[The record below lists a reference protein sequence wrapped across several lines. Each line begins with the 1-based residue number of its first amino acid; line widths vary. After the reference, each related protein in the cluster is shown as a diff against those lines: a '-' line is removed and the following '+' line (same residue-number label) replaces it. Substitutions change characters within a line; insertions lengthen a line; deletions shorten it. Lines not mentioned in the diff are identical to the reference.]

1 MKDKKVVIGLP
12 ETVPIP
18 RKKLPGR
25 MKRRAQSTEKML
37 TRRLAMKAFPY
48 CVNPAKIVRTEKGS
62 FLRILRDRPDKD
74 TLKAPAVRKVYNASA
89 EAMRPNVVMP
99 AAGEGLH
106 RRQHV
111 GNHLRSRASFGC
123 QHAVQLRGLR
133 HVTVQLDD
141 DSGNCG
147 EKRIDQHERQKA
159 KPLARQLFFAIRF
172 ISPMVKIGIVAV
184 RYWFMKSL
192 LYCN

>member
-1 MKDKKVVIGLP
+1 MTAANKSPVNTMKDKKVAIGLP

-99 AAGEGLH
+99 AAGEVCIDVSMSEIISEVALP
-106 RRQHV
+106 
-111 GNHLRSRASFGC
+111 SDASM
-123 QHAVQLRGLR
+123 
-133 HVTVQLDD
+133 
-141 DSGNCG
+141 
-147 EKRIDQHERQKA
+147 
-159 KPLARQLFFAIRF
+159 LF
-172 ISPMVKIGIVAV
+172 S
-184 RYWFMKSL
+184 
-192 LYCN
+192 